1 MDIFCDKGTIKRKKP
16 TLVKD
21 DLNMIV
27 PRLVNF
33 HNIRSAFLLTSFGAE
48 DEARTRDP
56 NLGKVVLYQLSY
68 FRISNVFVSFGIA
81 KVRKKSL
88 LPNFFQKNEEKMQKS
103 SKNAQK
109 SQNSPILESKKST
122 DSSVDA

>member
-1 MDIFCDKGTIKRKKP
+1 MKMSMRTQVFMDIFCDKGTIKRKKP

-68 FRISNVFVSFGIA
+68 FRRFFCLKRVVFVWDCKGTQKIFTSKSFC
-81 KVRKKSL
+81 KKMHKKCKKS
-88 LPNFFQKNEEKMQKS
+88 QKRPKI
-103 SKNAQK
+103 A
-109 SQNSPILESKKST
+109 
-122 DSSVDA
+122 